1 LYWDKILRPI
11 AMAALRA
18 VLFDF
23 DGVIV
28 DSEPL
33 HFGAL
38 RDALAPEAIFIDE
51 AEYVREYLAYDDR
64 GAIRSA
70 LERHGHAWDGE
81 RVERIAR
88 RKAELFEELLPSVGW
103 FPGARELVRA
113 LASETPLAIASGAL
127 RAEIEA
133 ILDAGGL
140 RGAFSAIVGAGDVA
154 NGKPH
159 PEPYLRAMRA
169 LRGVAAGLQPAECVV
184 IEDSMPGIAAARAAG
199 MTVVA
204 VTNSYPAER
213 LTAAQHVVDSL
224 ERVSPASLRAL
235 LGG

>member
-1 LYWDKILRPI
+1 
-11 AMAALRA
+11 MSLRA

-33 HFGAL
+33 HFHAMREAL
-38 RDALAPEAIFIDE
+38 VPEGLAFDE
-51 AEYVREYLAYDDR
+51 AEYAREYQAYDDR
-64 GAIRSA
+64 TAIRRA
-70 LERHGHAWDGE
+70 LEHHGQAWDSE
-81 RVERIAR
+81 RIERIAR
-88 RKAELFEELLPSVGW
+88 RKAELFENLLPTVAY
-103 FPGARELVRA
+103 FPGARELILALRRA
-113 LASETPLAIASGAL
+113 ELPLAIASGAL

-133 ILDAGGL
+133 VLVAGGL
-140 RGAFSAIVGAGDVA
+140 RDAFGVIVGADDVA

-159 PEPYLRAMRA
+159 PEPYLRAMAA
-169 LRGVAAGLQPAECVV
+169 LRGAAAGLQPAECVV

-213 LTAAQHVVDSL
+213 LTAAQQVVDSL
-224 ERVSPASLRAL
+224 ERVSLESLRAL
-235 LGG
+235 LGT